1 MENFYTIIFTFV
13 LILIIAFPLYLSG
26 RVWFALSPFIINYY
40 SSEKR
45 NWYNTWNNDRFII
58 VLSLAILSIALSA
71 WWGVRILSHIER
83 TKVDFTEILFFLLLH
98 LICAMLLEMKMDH
111 PFKPLSAFREFQKN
125 KYNDR
130 FIFKDKLSTD
140 QTLNIHTTE
149 IKQEILI
156 SKKVLSEEIKNQNVI
171 SDKTYQLAQE
181 NNRLLHE
188 SDFPFEIRKSSHISI
203 TDIMEEFSISYASEK
218 VLSDFLIRK
227 RKTGKIIFEKAAR
240 RGVSVQPIMD
250 FFSKYTN
257 LIELCKT
264 DKAITQADTVKIINE
279 IVIAKDRKGNL
290 VNSPIDSKNLSKYL
304 S

>member
-1 MENFYTIIFTFV
+1 MENFYTIRFTFV
-13 LILIIAFPLYLSG
+13 LILTIAFPLYLSG

-71 WWGVRILSHIER
+71 WWGLRTLSHIEK

-98 LICAMLLEMKMDH
+98 LLCVVLLEMKMDH

-130 FIFKDKLSTD
+130 FIFKDKPTTD
-140 QTLNIHTTE
+140 QALGIHTA
-149 IKQEILI
+149 
-156 SKKVLSEEIKNQNVI
+156 EIKNEIISSKEFITEELTKQSVI
-171 SDKTYQLAQE
+171 SNETHELTKE
-181 NNRLLHE
+181 NNKLLQE
-188 SDFPFEIRKSSHISI
+188 SDFPFEIRRSSDMNI
-203 TDIMEEFSISYASEK
+203 TAIMEEFFINPGSEK
-218 VLSDFLIRK
+218 ILSDFLLRRK
-227 RKTGKIIFEKAAR
+227 KTGKIIFEKAAR
-240 RGVSVQPIMD
+240 HGVSVQPIMD
-250 FFSKYTN
+250 FFSKHTN
-257 LIELCKT
+257 LIESCKT

-279 IVIAKDRKGNL
+279 IVIAKDRKGNH